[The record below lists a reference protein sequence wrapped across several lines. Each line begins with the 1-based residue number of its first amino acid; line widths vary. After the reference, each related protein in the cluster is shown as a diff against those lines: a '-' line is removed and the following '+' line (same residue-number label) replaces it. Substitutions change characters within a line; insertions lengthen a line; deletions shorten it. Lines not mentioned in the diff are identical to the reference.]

1 MSILYLA
8 HGHPRF
14 ARGGGELA
22 SYRLFEAIR
31 SRRGFEQ
38 TGFLAAVPDQG
49 LLPPGC
55 EIMSIDQ
62 NEWLISGSSNSLM
75 HDTSVQL
82 TQDARGAVYEALSS
96 FPFRLI
102 HAHHYVH
109 IGLDLLIALKSWFPA
124 CPLVLTLHE
133 YWAMCPYEGRL
144 LRRNGQLCD
153 GPSPPDCIECL
164 GAEQRLFLAVRR
176 LRIQH
181 LFENVDCFISPS
193 VFLKDRYV
201 EWGIEPE
208 RIHVIENLPHHPS
221 PPSRNAF
228 KQSSAFVTEKTL
240 VMALF
245 WSSEPMEGD

>member
-75 HDTSVQL
+75 HDTTVQL

-96 FPFRLI
+96 FPFRSDSCPSLCS
-102 HAHHYVH
+102 YR
-109 IGLDLLIALKSWFPA
+109 IGSLDRIEV
-124 CPLVLTLHE
+124 LVSIL
-133 YWAMCPYEGRL
+133 
-144 LRRNGQLCD
+144 
-153 GPSPPDCIECL
+153 
-164 GAEQRLFLAVRR
+164 
-176 LRIQH
+176 
-181 LFENVDCFISPS
+181 S
-193 VFLKDRYV
+193 V
-201 EWGIEPE
+201 
-208 RIHVIENLPHHPS
+208 
-221 PPSRNAF
+221 
-228 KQSSAFVTEKTL
+228 SADF
-240 VMALF
+240 A
-245 WSSEPMEGD
+245 